1 MFPSLSQLHCLSRQ
15 SLLVLLAVQA
25 ITFSS
30 FWLSKQLLLI
40 LFCCPANCCQF
51 LWMSRQS
58 LCYLH
63 CPCNCCQFFW
73 MYKQSLLVLLAVQAI
88 TVSSFSCPGN
98 HCQFLQL
105 SRQLLLVL
113 VTAQVFVASSC
124 GCPGYLHNSTQ
135 KPCLRYLQVLP
146 NLFSH
151 NSRSNVFIQNCRFT
165 STQQNRLDIT
175 MQYFH
180 IPLLIQSK

>member
-88 TVSSFSCPGN
+88 TVSSFSCQGN
-98 HCQFLQL
+98 CCQFLSL
-105 SRQLLLVL
+105 PRYSLLVL
-113 VTAQVFVASSC
+113 VAVQGIC
-124 GCPGYLHNSTQ
+124 IIQ
-135 KPCLRYLQVLP
+135 LRNHVSATFKSFLIYSVTIHGLMYSFRIADSLP
-146 NLFSH
+146 H
-151 NSRSNVFIQNCRFT
+151 SRT
-165 STQQNRLDIT
+165 G
-175 MQYFH
+175 
-180 IPLLIQSK
+180 LI